1 VTSVRVASARQ
12 ELYRAMLEEA
22 GVDVVEEGGEV
33 LFADPLLVDSVD
45 LDGVRW
51 IQSTWAGIDGLDWS
65 RIPADV
71 PVTAMTGV
79 FGPQIVEFVFGHLL
93 ARTQRIPERYA
104 THRWDETLPTL
115 LRGSTLGVLG
125 TGSIGAAVA
134 AAGRAFGMI
143 VRGCRR
149 SMEPHPSFDEM
160 YDTKAI
166 SAFAEGLDHLVVVLP
181 ATSETAHLVDRTV
194 LNRLAVGATLINVG
208 RGTTVVT
215 DDVIAAVVAGRVGRA
230 VLDVTDPEPLP
241 SDHPAWTTPGIV
253 VTGHT
258 AAHSLPGDVV
268 PAFLANLARFAHGEP
283 LAGLVDRSRGY

>member
-1 VTSVRVASARQ
+1 MTSVRVASARQ
-12 ELYRAMLEEA
+12 HLYREMLEEA

-33 LFADPLLVDSVD
+33 VFADPRLVDSLD
-45 LDGVRW
+45 LAGVRW
-51 IQSTWAGIDGLDWS
+51 IQSTWAGVDGLDWS
-65 RIPADV
+65 RIPEDV

-93 ARTQRIPERYA
+93 GRTQRIPERYA
-104 THRWDETLPTL
+104 TRRWDETLPSL

-125 TGSIGAAVA
+125 TGSIGTAVA
-134 AAGRAFGMI
+134 DAGRAFGMI

-160 YDTKAI
+160 YDTGTI
-166 SAFAEGLDHLVVVLP
+166 GAFADGLDHLVVVLP
-181 ATSETAHLVDRTV
+181 ATAETARLVDRSV

-208 RGTTVVT
+208 RGATVVT
-215 DDVIAAVVAGRVGRA
+215 EDVIGAVIDGRVGLA

-241 SDHPAWTTPGIV
+241 SDHPAWTTPGIL

-258 AAHSLPGDVV
+258 AAHSLPQDVV
-268 PAFLANLARFAHGEP
+268 PAFLANLARFTDGEP
-283 LAGLVDRSRGY
+283 LVGQVDRSRGY